1 MTPLNGYVV
10 LKKLPKESTWGIMLV
25 EKKDT
30 ELTKFEIVH
39 PWDSWLAIWDIILT
53 NHYLVEEIDWHFLC
67 KERNLVAKVS

>member
-10 LKKLPKESTWGIMLV
+10 LKKALKESWSVVLI

-30 ELTKFEIVH
+30 ELTRFEIVH
-39 PWDSWLAIWDIILT
+39 PWTSWLSVWDIVLT
-53 NHYLVEEIDWHFLC
+53 NFYLVEEIDWQFLC